1 MRFPFCGISQNGT
14 RWNFQSGYGS
24 KLRTGAVQPDT
35 ANINIS
41 DLALIQQCQAGD
53 SAALER
59 LIIKYKDR
67 LYNVILRICPNP
79 QDAAELTQD
88 SFVKI
93 IENLHRFQARSSFYT
108 WAFRIA
114 VNLTLNFCR
123 RQARTEMT
131 SLDAESDGDS
141 EQARAALR
149 SYLADDTVREPADIA
164 QSKEQV
170 NLIVRAIN
178 SLDTDHRVI
187 IILRD
192 IEGMHYEQIAQILE
206 VELGTVKSRLARARA
221 NLKANLEAIL

>member
-1 MRFPFCGISQNGT
+1 M
-14 RWNFQSGYGS
+14 
-24 KLRTGAVQPDT
+24 QPDT

-41 DLALIQQCQAGD
+41 DEVLIQQCRDGD
-53 SAALER
+53 SAAMER

-67 LYNVILRICPNP
+67 LYNVILKICGNP
-79 QDAAELTQD
+79 FDAAELTQD
-88 SFVKI
+88 AFVRI

-123 RQARTEMT
+123 RQGRVQIT
-131 SLDAESDGDS
+131 SLDAESGGNS
-141 EQARAALR
+141 QQAKAALR
-149 SYLADDTVREPADIA
+149 SYLADSNVRNPADIA

-170 NLIVRAIN
+170 NLIIRAIN
-178 SLDTDHRVI
+178 SLDTDHRAI

-192 IEGMHYEQIAQILE
+192 IENMNYEQIAQILE
-206 VELGTVKSRLARARA
+206 IELGTVKSRLARARA